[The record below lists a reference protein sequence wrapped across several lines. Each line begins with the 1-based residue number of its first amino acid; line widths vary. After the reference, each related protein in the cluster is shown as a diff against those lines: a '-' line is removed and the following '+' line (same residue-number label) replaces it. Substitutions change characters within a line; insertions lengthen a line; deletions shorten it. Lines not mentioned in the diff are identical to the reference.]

1 VADGLGF
8 FGLVPYSDS
17 ESDGGGDEAGTGRPG
32 PAPGTP
38 APADAVAG
46 LGSVRSGPAGEE
58 AASPPAGGAPPEGRG
73 GPSRTKPCVN
83 FKRGKC
89 RFGSRCRYEHG
100 DARES
105 HRGGGEKRGGAAAKR
120 RRTTPSLMGKL
131 MARSVRME
139 QVQLLQLFRHLVERG
154 FAAPN

>member
-1 VADGLGF
+1 MN
-8 FGLVPYSDS
+8 
-17 ESDGGGDEAGTGRPG
+17 G

-46 LGSVRSGPAGEE
+46 PVSISSRPSGEE
-58 AASPPAGGAPPEGRG
+58 AARPPAGGAPPGGRG
-73 GPSRTKPCVN
+73 GPSKAKPCVN

-100 DARES
+100 DAGGS

-131 MARSVRME
+131 VARSARME
-139 QVQLLQLFRHLVERG
+139 QVQVLQLFRHLVERG